1 VQGWIC
7 RRRSP
12 DLRRQICGQLE
23 AMGTAALF
31 ASSWWIELL
40 EWLVEGAGEDEVEGN
55 GKPENCGFF
64 FFDRNWEHK
73 VEVFHKHAEI
83 QINKTQNKRK

>member
-1 VQGWIC
+1 
-7 RRRSP
+7 
-12 DLRRQICGQLE
+12 
-23 AMGTAALF
+23 MGTAALF

-64 FFDRNWEHK
+64 FSIVTGNIRLKYFTSMQK
-73 VEVFHKHAEI
+73 FK
-83 QINKTQNKRK
+83 

>member
-1 VQGWIC
+1 
-7 RRRSP
+7 
-12 DLRRQICGQLE
+12 
-23 AMGTAALF
+23 MGTAALF

-64 FFDRNWEHK
+64 FFRS
-73 VEVFHKHAEI
+73 
-83 QINKTQNKRK
+83 